1 MSEGIRTYECQLQKT
16 ASYRKAPNDKLKLL
30 SYIDFKKVTIPMNA
44 TGIFID
50 VGNPHILINSE
61 KPNSQFLG
69 YVKDLQTK
77 DSSFLDFNIS
87 QYKKISKT
95 NYWR

>member
-1 MSEGIRTYECQLQKT
+1 MDAI
-16 ASYRKAPNDKLKLL
+16 
-30 SYIDFKKVTIPMNA
+30 
-44 TGIFID
+44 GIFID

-77 DSSFLDFNIS
+77 
-87 QYKKISKT
+87 KIQVF
-95 NYWR
+95 